1 MEAHNNVSLFI
12 CVRSAADDATWCRAL
27 TEYARACAQAGKPLH
42 GWRVHFQQCGN
53 AHALVLGNAAWPLSF
68 GKGAL
73 RSFTSLPFSS
83 FGLILNEAIK

>member
-1 MEAHNNVSLFI
+1 MSLFI

-53 AHALVLGNAAWPLSF
+53 APALVLENAAWSLYF
-68 GKGAL
+68 EKGAL
-73 RSFTSLPFSS
+73 EVLLLCLSPISDSRNS
-83 FGLILNEAIK
+83 

>member
-1 MEAHNNVSLFI
+1 MCAWMEVQNNVSPFI

-53 AHALVLGNAAWPLSF
+53 ACAPLLGNAACSLCF
-68 GKGAL
+68 EKAAL
-73 RSFTSLPFSS
+73 HNFRSLPFSN
-83 FGLILNEAIK
+83 FGFM

>member
-1 MEAHNNVSLFI
+1 MSFFL

-53 AHALVLGNAAWPLSF
+53 ACALVLGNAACSLLF
-68 GKGAL
+68 EKGAL
-73 RSFTSLPFSS
+73 SSFSSLPSS
-83 FGLILNEAIK
+83 IFGLI